1 MIGEPEATTLS
12 RLHESLRVLRER
24 GGFAILGLTVLGL
37 IVVGAIIIPGI
48 SPFDV
53 NNQVLT
59 ERLNPPG
66 WTDDAGQ
73 THWFGTDSLGR
84 DVFTR
89 TFVGARYSLAI
100 SFSAVAGALLIGTI
114 AGLAAGYLG
123 GGFDNVIM
131 RIVDLQLAF
140 PVMLLSLV
148 LVALLGTNLFNL
160 VIVFVFTGWP
170 IFARTIRASALAL
183 RQRGFVESARGLG
196 AGRFRI
202 MFRYILPNALGPLI
216 VVATFEVAKVLIF
229 ESSLSF
235 LSLGIQPPTPTWGN
249 MMSEG
254 RSILAVAWWVTFF
267 PGIMLVLAAA
277 SSNIA
282 GDGINAMVDPQVR
295 RAR

>member
-1 MIGEPEATTLS
+1 MCVGDPTQIQAIGDQQMYNLDPHPDTATKPMAQTV
-12 RLHESLRVLRER
+12 RLPNMGREIY
-24 GGFAILGLTVLGL
+24 A
-37 IVVGAIIIPGI
+37 
-48 SPFDV
+48 
-53 NNQVLT
+53 
-59 ERLNPPG
+59 
-66 WTDDAGQ
+66 
-73 THWFGTDSLGR
+73 
-84 DVFTR
+84 
-89 TFVGARYSLAI
+89 
-100 SFSAVAGALLIGTI
+100 
-114 AGLAAGYLG
+114 
-123 GGFDNVIM
+123 GFDNVIM
-131 RIVDLQLAF
+131 RIVALQLAF

-170 IFARTIRASALAL
+170 IFARTIRASTLAL